1 MAKVIEFKEE
11 EDFDKVVE
19 ENKEKPIFVDF
30 YANWCGPC
38 KKLGPQIE
46 KVVEELQCVLIKV
59 NVDKNHKL
67 AEKFKISAIPKVVLY
82 KNGEKTNEFN
92 GYSPKELEKLKN
104 SCK

>member
-19 ENKEKPIFVDF
+19 ENKDKPIFVDF

-46 KVVEELQCVLIKV
+46 KVVEELQC
-59 NVDKNHKL
+59 
-67 AEKFKISAIPKVVLY
+67 
-82 KNGEKTNEFN
+82 FN
-92 GYSPKELEKLKN
+92 KSK
-104 SCK
+104 C

>member
-11 EDFDKVVE
+11 EDFEKVIQ
-19 ENKEKPIFVDF
+19 ENKDKPIFVDF

-38 KKLGPQIE
+38 KKLGAQID

>member
-11 EDFDKVVE
+11 EDFEKVIQ
-19 ENKEKPIFVDF
+19 ENKDKPIFVDF

-38 KKLGPQIE
+38 KKLGPQID

-104 SCK
+104 SSK

>member
-11 EDFDKVVE
+11 EDFDKVIE

-82 KNGEKTNEFN
+82 KNGEKAGEFN
-92 GYSPKELEKLKN
+92 GFSPKDLEKFKN
-104 SCK
+104 LCK